1 MFMARN
7 AVLRGPLHRPRS
19 GGGRL
24 ALALG
29 VALSSGCALAQGGPS
44 PNAPAPL
51 RAQYEALFQQT
62 LRDPGNLDASFRF
75 AEVASAIGD
84 QEAAI
89 GALERMLF
97 FNPQLARVKLEL
109 GVLYFRLG
117 SYEMARSYFN
127 AAVEAPDT
135 PTEVRL
141 RVAQFQSEIDRRL
154 RTTQFSG
161 FFQAGLRYQSNA
173 NAGPNGIIVRALG
186 QDATLATQF
195 RRQGDWNAFV
205 LGGGRFIYDFGNQR
219 GDVFEADVIGFY
231 SKQFKID
238 RLDTGLFEIQA
249 GPRFALLPDAWPGS
263 SIKPYLVAG
272 AISLGS
278 ASYLRAWGAGVTLA
292 LPFTYALVEPGYEV
306 RQRDYDNSE
315 DYPTAKDQSGRFQS
329 GYLRASG
336 PLHAFGTTL
345 VRWQFRGAYNVQEAR
360 APFTGSRANAY
371 RQWTADLAFPWE
383 FEASFLPQ
391 ARRWTVSPF
400 VGYSHSKFEEPNPIV
415 DPLIARRDREWRV
428 GASFDMPLT
437 DAFGLAGLI
446 SYSHVNS
453 SLPNYEVRNFTV
465 SFGPT
470 GRF

>member
-1 MFMARN
+1 MLVAFGLA
-7 AVLRGPLHRPRS
+7 ALPLS
-19 GGGRL
+19 

-29 VALSSGCALAQGGPS
+29 GPS
-44 PNAPAPL
+44 PSAPEPL
-51 RAQYEALFQQT
+51 RAQYETLFQQT
-62 LRDPGNLDASFRF
+62 LRNPGDLDASFRF
-75 AEVASAIGD
+75 AEVASAVGD
-84 QEAAI
+84 PEAAI

-135 PTEVRL
+135 PAEVRL

-161 FFQAGLRYQSNA
+161 FYQAGLRYQSNA

-186 QDATLATQF
+186 QDATLSTQF

-219 GDVFEADVIGFY
+219 GDVFEADAIGYY
-231 SKQFKID
+231 SKQFSIE
-238 RLDTGLFEIQA
+238 RLDTGLIEVQA

-278 ASYLRAWGAGVTLA
+278 ASYMRAWGAGVTLA
-292 LPFTYALVEPGYEV
+292 FPFAYALVEPGYEV
-306 RQRDYDNSE
+306 RQRDYDNSTN
-315 DYPTAKDQSGRFQS
+315 YPTAKDQSGRFQS
-329 GYLRASG
+329 GYLRMSG
-336 PLHAFGTTL
+336 PLYAFGATL
-345 VRWQFRGAYNVQEAR
+345 VRWQLRGALNVQEAR

-371 RQWTADLAFPWE
+371 RQWTVDLALPWE
-383 FEASFLPQ
+383 FEATFLPQ
-391 ARRWTVSPF
+391 TRRWTVSPF
-400 VGYSHSKFEEPNPIV
+400 VGFSRSTFDEPNPIV
-415 DPLIARRDREWRV
+415 DPVVARKDREWRV
-428 GASFDMPLT
+428 GAGFDMPLT
-437 DAFGLAGLI
+437 DMIGIAGLI
-446 SYSHVNS
+446 SYTHVNS
-453 SLPNYEVRNFTV
+453 SLPNYEIRNFTV
-465 SFGPT
+465 SLGPT